1 MRRMKGLSGVF
12 AAIVEG
18 LFVVGDGDCAEA
30 SDSVRCW
37 AQPERYP
44 PSSIMNRT
52 SLAALIGNPNV
63 PPRKGA
69 RGRGACPLLLG
80 LRLDMIE
87 DQVAILVFGA
97 TRTDVIIFLMYRFY
111 IFYKAQKFDQ
121 PNRPLG
127 KVEILLGE
135 EFREHQTHPC
145 IEL

>member
-1 MRRMKGLSGVF
+1 MKGLSGVF
-12 AAIVEG
+12 AAVVEG
-18 LFVVGDGDCAEA
+18 LFVVGGWDCAEA

-37 AQPERYP
+37 AQPDRHP
-44 PSSIMNRT
+44 QRSIMNNA
-52 SLAALIGNPNV
+52 SLLALIGHPNV
-63 PPRKGA
+63 PPREGA
-69 RGRGACPLLLG
+69 RERGACPLLLG
-80 LRLDMIE
+80 FRLDMIE

-97 TRTDVIIFLMYRFY
+97 TRTHVIIFLMYRFD
-111 IFYKAQKFDQ
+111 IFYKAQIFDQ